1 MARARHTDSYD
12 NSLPICLQGCGTIGI
27 SRKRTAPGENAVP
40 DKKPARS
47 IRSKLFG
54 WWYVA
59 IGAGFLLLSI
69 NRILVGGSSWLIA
82 LRLLIS
88 AGFFL
93 LGYLELRSK
102 LR

>member
-1 MARARHTDSYD
+1 MQ
-12 NSLPICLQGCGTIGI
+12 PP
-27 SRKRTAPGENAVP
+27 KRESIQAVQQSEFLVSAPPCENAVP
-40 DKKPARS
+40 DRKHARS

-69 NRILVGGSSWLIA
+69 NRILVGGSSFLIA
-82 LRLLIS
+82 LRLLIA

-93 LGYLELRSK
+93 LGYLELHSK
-102 LR
+102 LRR

>member
-1 MARARHTDSYD
+1 M
-12 NSLPICLQGCGTIGI
+12 
-27 SRKRTAPGENAVP
+27 P
-40 DKKPARS
+40 DKKSAQS

-54 WWYVA
+54 WWYVT

-69 NRILVGGSSWLIA
+69 NRILVGGSAWLIA

-93 LGYLELRSK
+93 LGYLELHAK
-102 LR
+102 LKH